1 MLTMTIDLDFTNTI
15 AIGFGIAALVAFFIF
30 SKVR

>member
-1 MLTMTIDLDFTNTI
+1 MMIDLDFTNAV
-15 AIGFGIAALVAFFIF
+15 AIGFGIAVLVAFFIF